1 MGKVVEEAFELT
13 QEDTNV
19 TQADTTVGEWGDL
32 FLYEVPVGTSHVL
45 KREHT
50 ISAYLKDTNNVVL
63 TDNQLVKI
71 EVRDQAQQD
80 RKTVYGPAIYK
91 TIQDFSDQRKMARLN
106 LSEPIYLKE
115 GMYIAFMVKNS
126 DSYGA
131 DKDYSYMNLII
142 NRVRQTL

>member
-1 MGKVVEEAFELT
+1 MVKVLEEAFDLN

-32 FLYEVPVGTSHVL
+32 FLYKVPVGTSHVL

-50 ISAYLKDTNNVVL
+50 FSAYLKDTNNTVC
-63 TDNQLVKI
+63 TDSQEVRI
-71 EVRDQAQQD
+71 EVRDSAQQD
-80 RKTVYGPAIYK
+80 RRTIYGPAIYK
-91 TIQDFSDQRKMARLN
+91 TIQEFQDTRKIARLN
-106 LSEPIYLKE
+106 LSEPYFLRE
-115 GMYIAFMVKNS
+115 GMYIAIMVKNS

-131 DKDYSYMNLII
+131 DKDYSYFNLAI

>member
-1 MGKVVEEAFELT
+1 MGKTLEEAFDLT

-19 TQADTTVGEWGDL
+19 TQADTTSGEWGAL
-32 FLYEVPVGTSHVL
+32 YLYEVPVGTSHVL

-50 ISAYLKDTNNVVL
+50 ISMYLKDTNGTVL
-63 TDNQLVKI
+63 TDNQLVRV
-71 EVRDQAQQD
+71 EVRDQGQGD
-80 RKTVYGPAIYK
+80 KKTIYGPAIYK
-91 TIQDFSDQRKMARLN
+91 TVQDFSDQRKMARLN
-106 LSEPIYLKE
+106 LSENIYLKE

>member
-1 MGKVVEEAFELT
+1 MGRPIEEAFELT

-32 FLYEVPVGTSHVL
+32 FLYKVPTGTNHVL

-50 ISAYLKDTNNVVL
+50 ISAYLKDTNNTVL

-71 EVRDQAQQD
+71 EYRDQAQHD
-80 RKTVYGPAIYK
+80 RRTIYGPAIYK
-91 TIQDFSDQRKMARLN
+91 TIQEFKDTRKIAHLN
-106 LSEPIYLKE
+106 LSENIFLRE

-131 DKDYSYMNLII
+131 DCDYSWMNLVI